1 MSTARI
7 IALVLPCVLT
17 VAAAFGQQQGTVL
30 GFDDFKSIVL
40 QHHPLAM
47 QAGLRP
53 KQGDAAVQMARGG
66 FDPKIGADV
75 NQKYFNGGQ
84 YYSLVDAGLKVPTWF
99 GIEVDAGYEQNGGT
113 YLNPENST
121 SGGGLLYAGLSLPV
135 GRGLLIDERRAEL
148 RKAQL
153 YQKSTRIAQR
163 LMLNDLIYE
172 AGNAYWGWFKA
183 QQSLQVYEEA
193 FALAQL
199 RLDAVKQQ
207 SLLGDRPAIDTLEAS
222 IQVQLRQL
230 KLQQAQLELA
240 NTKARLGI
248 YLWQQGQVPLELA
261 EGTVPLSK
269 EMIRSGVMDNLPMDR
284 LDSLINDHP
293 YLNQYRYEID
303 QLKIDRRMKVEQ
315 LKPQLDLKYNAL
327 NQVVGDGTLGNF
339 SPNNFKW
346 GVQFS
351 MPIPLRK
358 ERGALRLADMK
369 LQEADLLVLDQRAQ
383 IDYKVNASLN
393 IWATSREQALL
404 YERTVAD
411 NAALLAGERQ
421 KFDAGESSLFMVN
434 AREIGYIDAQTTY
447 ISLLTDNQ
455 KAALTTIHSL
465 GLLADDVP

>member
-1 MSTARI
+1 MSATRI
-7 IALVLPCVLT
+7 LVLMLSGIVIAT
-17 VAAAFGQQQGTVL
+17 TAFGQQQAKVL

-84 YYSLVDAGLKVPTWF
+84 YYSLLDAGLKVPTWF
-99 GIEVDAGYEQNGGT
+99 GIEVDAGYEQNGGSF
-113 YLNPENST
+113 LNPENST
-121 SGGGLLYAGLSLPV
+121 SGGGLLYAGLSLAV
-135 GRGLLIDERRAEL
+135 GRGLFIDERRAEL

-153 YQKSTRIAQR
+153 YQKSTRIEQR
-163 LMLNDLIYE
+163 LMLNDLVFE

-183 QQSLQVYEEA
+183 HQSLQVYEEA
-193 FALAQL
+193 FALAAL
-199 RLDAVKQQ
+199 RLQAVKQQ
-207 SLLGDRPAIDTLEAS
+207 SLLGDRPGIDTLEAS

-230 KLQQAQLELA
+230 KLQQAQLDLA
-240 NTKARLGI
+240 NAKAQLGI

-261 EGTVPLSK
+261 EGTLPLSK
-269 EMIRSGVMDNLPMDR
+269 EMIRNDVMEQIPMDR

-327 NQVVGDGTLGNF
+327 NQVVGDGTLGSL

-369 LQEADLLVLDQRAQ
+369 LQEANLLVLDQRAQ
-383 IDYKVNASLN
+383 IDYKVNASMN
-393 IWATSREQALL
+393 TWATSREQALL
-404 YERTVAD
+404 YQRTVAD

-434 AREIGYIDAQTTY
+434 AREVGFIDAQTTY
-447 ISLLTDNQ
+447 IDLLTDNQ
-455 KAALTTIHSL
+455 KAALATIYSL
-465 GLLADDVP
+465 GLLADDAP